1 MTTTTLHECSPAE
14 DLRTEVWSL
23 ARLAGPSMLTGLG
36 WMLMGLVDTVMVGRL
51 GAVELGAVALANSL
65 YFTVFV
71 CLVGFNSAASPLISQ
86 TLGRGDLTRA
96 GVYFTQ
102 ARWMMI
108 VVSPCLVVT
117 FLHIGGLLELAG
129 QDPAIVAGASSY
141 LAARALA
148 VIPHTLFSAHRGFL
162 DGVGRPGRILRIV
175 LAANVVNLVANRVLI
190 FGWGPV
196 PALGL
201 EGAGIATSVCIL
213 ALLVGAVLEVR
224 REEYQVYRPAM
235 GRPDRRAMLELL
247 HLGWPNAAQHGIEV
261 SVFCAIGLLVGWLG
275 PVMLSVHQVAMSL
288 LSLAFVLAG
297 GIANAASVR
306 IGEAFGRGDSRAVA
320 FSGRVAL
327 GFASVMMGGV
337 GTLYLAIPR
346 QLAGIYT
353 SDVEVATGA
362 AGLLSLASVVVLF
375 DGLQVVAASALR
387 ATSDSRTAF
396 LAHSVAYWAVGLPVG
411 YLLAFPLGWGLA
423 GFWVGIGLALAVI
436 GVWLTRVFLARAARV

>member
-14 DLRTEVWSL
+14 DLRAEVWSL

-51 GAVELGAVALANSL
+51 GAVELGSVALANSL
-65 YFTVFV
+65 YFTAFV
-71 CLVGFNSAASPLISQ
+71 CLVGFNSAAAPLISQ
-86 TLGRGDLTRA
+86 TLGRGEPARA

-102 ARWMMI
+102 ARWLMI
-108 VVSPCLVVT
+108 AVSPLLAAL
-117 FLHIGGLLELAG
+117 FLRIGGLLELAG
-129 QDPAIVAGASSY
+129 QDPAVVAGASTY

-148 VIPHTLFSAHRGFL
+148 VIPQALFSAHRGFL
-162 DGVGRPGRILRIV
+162 DGVGRPARILRIV
-175 LAANVVNLVANRVLI
+175 LAANVVNLVANRILI

-196 PALGL
+196 PAMGL

-213 ALLVGAVLEVR
+213 ALLAGAMREVR
-224 REEYQVYRPAM
+224 REEYRVYQTSW

-247 HLGWPNAAQHGIEV
+247 HLGWPNAAQHAIEV

-288 LSLAFVLAG
+288 LSLAFILAG

-306 IGEAFGRGDSRAVA
+306 IGEAFGRGDPRAVA

-327 GFASVMMGGV
+327 GFAAVLMGGV
-337 GTLYLAIPR
+337 GSLYLAIPR
-346 QLAGIYT
+346 RLAEVYT
-353 SDVEVATGA
+353 ADPEVATGA
-362 AGLLSLASVVVLF
+362 AALLSIAAVVVLF

-396 LAHSVAYWAVGLPVG
+396 LAHSVAYWTVGLPVG

-436 GVWLTRVFLARAARV
+436 GVWLTWTFLARVEQV